1 MTKIKDKIK
10 YCDEVMAAYIKTGD
24 PFAKPEMPN
33 PFEVE
38 RKIDIITFLYAYC
51 IIWRQFAVLALNLFA
66 DKENV
71 PEDYPYLINS
81 VRPDNMIRLCEI
93 CKLPLTEDIV
103 FNYCGSKGVS
113 LYYPIYREVLEKELE
128 KEEQNEVQ

>member
-51 IIWRQFAVLALNLFA
+51 IRWEQFAVLALNLFA
-66 DKENV
+66 DKERV
-71 PEDYPYLINS
+71 PDYACLILKDQPIS
-81 VRPDNMIRLCEI
+81 QVRLCKI
-93 CKLPLTEDIV
+93 CKLPLIDDIV
-103 FNYCGSKGVS
+103 FHYCGNGGLAINF
-113 LYYPIYREVLEKELE
+113 LYYREQLKKAL
-128 KEEQNEVQ
+128 KQEEENEVQ